1 MMIALIASIRV
12 APANAE
18 TLERE
23 FATLADHVRANE
35 PDTLV
40 YHLARGPEAGTYRVI
55 EIYRNEEAIRA
66 HLGSDAFKSFRPKLG
81 EMLLEPPA
89 TEKLEVAV

>member
-1 MMIALIASIRV
+1 MIALIASIRV
-12 APANAE
+12 APADAE

-23 FATLADHVRANE
+23 FAGIASHVRSTE

-40 YHLARGPEAGTYRVI
+40 YHLARCAEAGCYRVI
-55 EIYRNEEAIRA
+55 EVYRDEKAMGI

-81 EMLLEPPA
+81 ALLLEPPEV
-89 TEKLEVAV
+89 EKMEVAA